1 MKRYYPVIFT
11 KEDVGFSTAA
21 VDLDGC
27 FSEGDTLEEAYIH
40 TQDAIGLYL
49 EDAAELPQGS
59 VSGSFQIDD
68 PQTQFVCIVEFDD
81 AAYKRKHAGKSV
93 KKTLTIP
100 EWLNAEAERQHIN
113 FSGVLQDALRQ
124 QLHV

>member
-49 EDAAELPQGS
+49 EDAAELPQ
-59 VSGSFQIDD
+59 
-68 PQTQFVCIVEFDD
+68 
-81 AAYKRKHAGKSV
+81 
-93 KKTLTIP
+93 
-100 EWLNAEAERQHIN
+100 
-113 FSGVLQDALRQ
+113 
-124 QLHV
+124 